1 MMNLLLN
8 AVEELVMKANNE
20 IEETRKDI
28 KAFENQGDK
37 VNRVYEC
44 HEFVDKLVDRIII
57 LKDKFEVDY
66 PDEKEL
72 LLAIE
77 KDIHILLVQTEDVLN
92 MAYDVGNV
100 MIDDLDFNYE
110 DEYERYEDYE

>member
-66 PDEKEL
+66 PDEEEL

-92 MAYDVGNV
+92 MAYNVGNV